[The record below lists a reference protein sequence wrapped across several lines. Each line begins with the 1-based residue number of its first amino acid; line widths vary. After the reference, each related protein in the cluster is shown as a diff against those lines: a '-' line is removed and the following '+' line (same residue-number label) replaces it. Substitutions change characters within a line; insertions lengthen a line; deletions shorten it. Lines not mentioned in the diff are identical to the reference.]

1 MDLKTIGKRIKE
13 KRLDRSWSQE
23 NLSEKVGLSPVY
35 IGMIERGE
43 KQPKLET
50 FIRIANALN
59 VSADELLEDVLHQG
73 YKIKI
78 SRYMEQI
85 ASLNELE
92 QKRLFNMIEAFLN
105 TK

>member
-1 MDLKTIGKRIKE
+1 MDIKAIGKRIKE
-13 KRLDRSWSQE
+13 KRLERSWSQE

-43 KQPKLET
+43 KQPKLDT

-59 VSADELLEDVLHQG
+59 VSADELLEDVLNQG

-78 SRYMEQI
+78 SRYSEQI
-85 ASLNELE
+85 ASLSEAE
-92 QKRLFNMIEAFLN
+92 QKRLFNVIEAFLN